1 MNVLAELRRRF
12 HQALEGLCENPS
24 EYTSMVR
31 PAQDGKFGDYQA
43 NCAMP
48 LGKATGQNPR
58 EVALALVDALDV
70 DRLCDPPEIAGPGF
84 INLRIRD
91 DWLVAETSRML
102 SDSRLGHHAVETPRH
117 VVIDYSSPNVA
128 KPMHVGHLRS
138 TVIGDALARV
148 FRFQGHRVT
157 ADNHVGDWGTQFG
170 MIIQGYRNFLDGDA
184 YAADPV
190 AELSRLYRLVN
201 RIAGY
206 HDRQAALPGQRERL
220 AERRGELEAL
230 EAVIVEGDKSKK
242 GEAKKLRAE
251 VAGLAEAIE
260 ASETEVAAVEADTGL
275 AGIAAAHPAIAEASR
290 AETAK
295 LHAGDAGNRALWEEF
310 LPVCLEM
317 MESIYR
323 RLGIRFD
330 LTLGESHYQPMLAE
344 VVESLCQ
351 QGLASTSEGAVCVF
365 IEGNDAP
372 FIVRKSD
379 GAFTYATT
387 DLATIQYR
395 ATDLDAD
402 TMLYVVDARQGE
414 HFRLLFETARLWGH
428 VDTEFAHVSFGTVL
442 GEDRRP
448 FQTRSGDTVGLE
460 SLLDEAVTRARR
472 IVDENDDGKPDGPE
486 LDEAIRAAVAETVG
500 LGGIKYAD
508 LHHNRESDYQFSWD
522 KMLATNGDTATYMQ
536 YACARILGIFRR
548 GEIDR
553 ERLRAE
559 SPAIVL
565 EDSAERSLAMA
576 LNRFADAVDITAS
589 ERRPNVLTGYLFETA
604 NAFSTFYN
612 SCSVLKEE
620 DPARRASRLALCD
633 LAARVLEQGLD
644 LLGIDT
650 CDQM

>member
-1 MNVLAELRRRF
+1 MNLLAELRCRF
-12 HQALEGLCENPS
+12 HRALEGLCEDPS
-24 EYTSMVR
+24 EYTAMVR

-58 EVALALVDALDV
+58 DVAAALVEALEV
-70 DRLCDPPEIAGPGF
+70 DELCEPPEVAGPGF

-91 DWLVAETSRML
+91 DWLASETSRML
-102 SDSRLGHHAVETPRH
+102 EDPRLGHHAVESSRH

-170 MIIQGYRNFLDGDA
+170 MIIQGYRNFLDPEA

-190 AELSRLYRLVN
+190 MELSRLYRLVN

-206 HDRQAALPGQRERL
+206 HDRRAALPGQRDKL
-220 AERRGELEAL
+220 AERREELAIL
-230 EAVIVEGDKSKK
+230 ETAIAEGDKSKK
-242 GEAKKLRAE
+242 SEAKKVRAE
-251 VAGLAEAIE
+251 VAGLSETVAG
-260 ASETEVAAVEADTGL
+260 SETEVAAVEADGSL
-275 AGIAAAHPAIAEASR
+275 AGIAAQHPDIADASR

-295 LHAGDAGNRALWEEF
+295 LHSGDPENRALWEEF

-317 MESIYR
+317 MESIYQ
-323 RLGIRFD
+323 RLGIQFD
-330 LTLGESHYQPMLAE
+330 LTLGESHYQPMLAD
-344 VVESLCQ
+344 VVESLSQ
-351 QGLASTSEGAVCVF
+351 QGLASNSEGAMCVF
-365 IEGNDAP
+365 IQGNDAP
-372 FIVRKSD
+372 FIVQKSD

-387 DLATIQYR
+387 DLATIRYR
-395 ATDLDAD
+395 AADLEAD

-414 HFRLLFETARLWGH
+414 HFRLLFETAKLWGYA
-428 VDTEFAHVSFGTVL
+428 DTEFAHVSFGTVL

-460 SLLDEAVTRARR
+460 SLLDEAVDRARR
-472 IVDENDDGKPDGPE
+472 IVDENDDGKPEGPE
-486 LDEAIRAAVAETVG
+486 LDEETRAAVAETVG

-522 KMLATNGDTATYMQ
+522 KMLATTGDTATYMQ

-548 GEIDR
+548 GGVDR
-553 ERLRAE
+553 EGLRSE
-559 SPAIVL
+559 SSTIILDDP
-565 EDSAERSLAMA
+565 AERDLAMA
-576 LNRFADAVDITAS
+576 LNRFADAVDMTAA

-604 NAFSTFYN
+604 NVFSTFYN
-612 SCSVLKEE
+612 CCSVLKEE
-620 DPARRASRLALCD
+620 DASRRASRLALCD
-633 LAARVLEQGLD
+633 LSARIFEQGLG
-644 LLGIDT
+644 LLGIET
-650 CDQM
+650 CEQM